1 MNAHMDTS
9 ELRMLLPQ
17 DKKNRDIKGEG
28 YDIPLVLLALFA
40 RPSSGAAVASEK
52 LQRSVSVF
60 WRCLYFGGVQVKKWL
75 LLVSVYI
82 FFLQ

>member
-60 WRCLYFGGVQVKKWL
+60 WRCTSKEMAPPGLCI
-75 LLVSVYI
+75 YI
-82 FFLQ
+82 FLQ